1 MAAPVQPVRFA
12 ERHAGLLLFLA
23 VCFSLTF
30 VSLLTG
36 TFGLI
41 GPDGDDVMR
50 LVQVRDL
57 LEGRP
62 WFDLTQARLG
72 PDGGTLMHWS
82 RLIDLPIAAI
92 AYLLTPIMGQDKA
105 LSVAITLWPLASV
118 LMVTS
123 GLVYAARSI
132 GGRGMLL
139 FTCLIAFAVLFR
151 HFRFLPGA
159 IDHHNVQ
166 LGLMMVSVAA
176 LVPRDRPPAAMALS
190 GACLAL
196 AAAVGVEVHLFV
208 AALAG
213 FVALDWAVAGAPA
226 RRGAVVFGASF
237 AAVMAATFLI
247 TVPPLDYGV
256 ARCDAHSS
264 VTLLAGLGGG
274 AAFALAAQTASGR
287 SFRGRLLAL
296 GMVAA
301 LCLALVIL
309 AGPQCISNPLDA
321 LSPQARE
328 LWLSRVDEARPTLA
342 LLHSQPDEVLYRMG
356 TQIAGLCAA
365 LWMVWQGRDRR
376 VGLLFVL
383 LLTVSFLFALY
394 QTRFYVF
401 GQLLAVLPLATL
413 VARVQTGEA
422 GRGWPRLA
430 YLAVLFVS
438 LPAVWGVAGKLL
450 SRPDA
455 PPPTEPAAGAAV
467 ACDPNGAYS
476 ELNTLTPGRILA
488 PASDAPGL
496 LLETRH
502 SVLHGHYHRNTAGI
516 DAALAIYTATPDEA
530 HAGLRAAQVDYLLV
544 CPADPDL
551 QFFAR
556 YAPGG
561 LVASVL
567 RGDVPAWLEPVGS
580 SGQTVIYAVGKR

>member
-23 VCFSLTF
+23 VSFSLTF

-36 TFGLI
+36 RFGQI

-57 LEGRP
+57 LEGQP
-62 WFDLTQARLG
+62 WFDLTQPRLG
-72 PDGGTLMHWS
+72 PEGGTLMHWS

-92 AYLLTPIMGQDKA
+92 AFVLTPVLGQDKA
-105 LSVAITLWPLASV
+105 LSVAITLWPFASV

-139 FTCLIAFAVLFR
+139 FTCLIGFAVLFR

-166 LGLMMVSVAA
+166 LGLMMLSVAA
-176 LVPRDRPPAAMALS
+176 LVPRGWPPAPMALS

-247 TVPPLDYGV
+247 TVPPLDYGI

-274 AAFALAAQTASGR
+274 AAFALAAQTVSGR
-287 SFRGRLLAL
+287 TLRDRVLAL
-296 GMVAA
+296 GLVAV
-301 LCLALVIL
+301 LCAGLVIL

-342 LLHSQPDEVLYRMG
+342 MLDGHLDEVLFRMG

-365 LWMVWQGRDRR
+365 LWMIWQGRDRR
-376 VGLLFVL
+376 AGLLFVL
-383 LLTVSFLFALY
+383 LLTVSLLFALY

-401 GQLLAVLPLATL
+401 GQLFAILPLAVL
-413 VARVQTGEA
+413 VARVQSGEA

-450 SRPDA
+450 SQSDA
-455 PPPTEPAAGAAV
+455 PPLVELAAEAAV
-467 ACDPNGAYS
+467 ACDPDGTYA
-476 ELNTLTPGRILA
+476 ELNALEPGRILA
-488 PASDAPGL
+488 PASDAPDL
-496 LLETRH
+496 LLETRN
-502 SVLHGHYHRNTAGI
+502 SVLHGHYHRNTTGI

-530 HAGLRAAQVDYLLV
+530 YAGLRDAQVDYLLV
-544 CPADPDL
+544 CHADADM

-556 YAPGG
+556 YAPDG
-561 LVASVL
+561 LIATIL
-567 RGDVPAWLEPVGS
+567 RGDVPGWLKPVATAGP
-580 SGQTVIYAVGKR
+580 TVIYAVG